1 VHAGGALKLP
11 AVAPIA
17 GSMGDLLALAGY
29 AILGLVAVAMLVA
42 GWELLLQQAATA
54 RLRAAVDTDWFVAA
68 PGTAAAPAPSMPHA
82 DAAEP
87 TVRSAAP
94 GTAEAAAATIAPA
107 PAVRPGSGP
116 VAERARDAARARD
129 TSQPA

>member
-1 VHAGGALKLP
+1 MHAGGALKLP
-11 AVAPIA
+11 AAAPIA

-54 RLRAAVDTDWFVAA
+54 RLRAAVDTDWFVAEPAQAMASPIDA
-68 PGTAAAPAPSMPHA
+68 PEPAGES
-82 DAAEP
+82 
-87 TVRSAAP
+87 TAP
-94 GTAEAAAATIAPA
+94 GTAEAAAAAIAPAPGPA
-107 PAVRPGSGP
+107 PAVRAGSGP